1 MPKLNF
7 YVDIHAHPCL
17 RAIYCYD
24 KKENRNLW
32 DNVEN
37 KEYQSLIA
45 RYMRRQTMDIKKYSQ
60 SNFTKLS
67 EGKVRVVFD
76 NLYPV
81 EKGWLNYRNLAKVFF
96 GKKGGL
102 EVFVGTT
109 GIKTE
114 EYRRL
119 QKSKDYFKEL
129 VEQYDFLNAQ
139 QGKAP
144 NKKNEYYIASNYKS
158 LKEHIK
164 KNDHRIVVIPCIE
177 GAHSFGAGNPNAKKL
192 SLEEHKILLS
202 KNIAETKHWEH
213 PPFYV
218 TFAHHFWNQLCGH
231 SKSLKPPTNIAF
243 NQDIGL
249 NTGITQLGW
258 HVIKELLTNKN
269 GRRILIDTKHMSAKA
284 RSEYYDFIHTY
295 NSINPYEKIPIIC
308 SHAAVSTHANFLSSV
323 KEKDSIKKM
332 GTGYHN
338 RWSINMSNEE
348 IRLIHD
354 SEGLIGVILDKTVT
368 GGISTIDRIKAM
380 EDKNDRKE
388 AYLRLIWSNIF
399 HIIKVSGD
407 ISAWDRIS
415 LGSDYDGLINSF
427 EDYPDA
433 SYLPQLHKDMI
444 NFLNVTEFKKELW
457 YNYDPS
463 TLVYKIFTRNAMDFL
478 EKHYK

>member
-1 MPKLNF
+1 
-7 YVDIHAHPCL
+7 AHPCL

-177 GAHSFGAGNPNAKKL
+177 GAHSFGAGNPNAK
-192 SLEEHKILLS
+192 
-202 KNIAETKHWEH
+202 
-213 PPFYV
+213 
-218 TFAHHFWNQLCGH
+218 
-231 SKSLKPPTNIAF
+231 
-243 NQDIGL
+243 
-249 NTGITQLGW
+249 
-258 HVIKELLTNKN
+258 
-269 GRRILIDTKHMSAKA
+269 
-284 RSEYYDFIHTY
+284 
-295 NSINPYEKIPIIC
+295 
-308 SHAAVSTHANFLSSV
+308 
-323 KEKDSIKKM
+323 
-332 GTGYHN
+332 
-338 RWSINMSNEE
+338 
-348 IRLIHD
+348 
-354 SEGLIGVILDKTVT
+354 
-368 GGISTIDRIKAM
+368 
-380 EDKNDRKE
+380 
-388 AYLRLIWSNIF
+388 
-399 HIIKVSGD
+399 
-407 ISAWDRIS
+407 
-415 LGSDYDGLINSF
+415 
-427 EDYPDA
+427 
-433 SYLPQLHKDMI
+433 
-444 NFLNVTEFKKELW
+444 
-457 YNYDPS
+457 
-463 TLVYKIFTRNAMDFL
+463 
-478 EKHYK
+478 